1 MWSICYFMAEQYC
14 EYSLTSLYGCFT
26 CRGRRQVILNY
37 NPSPSRMLQYRVR
50 SSTMNSFIVNGV
62 FYWTAVVWKEVLPVS
77 LLGHL
82 DYGSMSYDLELY
94 GTSMSGIC
102 YFMAEQY

>member
-1 MWSICYFMAEQYC
+1 MS
-14 EYSLTSLYGCFT
+14 EYSLASLHDCFT

-37 NPSPSRMLQYRVR
+37 NHVTVQSGKQH
-50 SSTMNSFIVNGV
+50 TMNSFIVDGV
-62 FYWTAVVWKEVLPVS
+62 FYWTAVVWKKVLPVS

-82 DYGSMSYDLELY
+82 DYGSLSYDLGLY

-102 YFMAEQY
+102 HFMAEQY